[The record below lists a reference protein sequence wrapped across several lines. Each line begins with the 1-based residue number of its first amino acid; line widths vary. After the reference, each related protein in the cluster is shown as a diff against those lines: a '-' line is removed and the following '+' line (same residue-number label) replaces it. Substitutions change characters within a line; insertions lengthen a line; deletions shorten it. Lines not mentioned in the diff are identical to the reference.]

1 MNNEALPRPPGGSL
15 DPMREPIHTEKQLR
29 NDELADEIAELSAQI
44 QAADYRLLTL
54 IREFDDNS
62 GWVQQ
67 GAKTCAQWLSW
78 RIGLAPNAARERLRV
93 AHALEKLPG
102 VSEAMRKGDISYSK
116 VRAVTRVAT
125 PDNESQL
132 LTIAQGGTAAQ
143 VERVVRAWRKIDA
156 QTEREHA
163 RYQQSERSLRVYT
176 DDDGMVVVRGRLSPE
191 VGAVLMKAL
200 EAAGEVLYKEEKNV
214 EPEHL
219 DEERSPEQRK
229 ADALELVA
237 KSALASGLDPG
248 SSAERYQVVVHV
260 DESVLQNPENPG
272 QSVLELGTGVS
283 AETSRRLACD
293 ASVVEMKH
301 DAEGNVLDVGRKRR
315 TIPVAIRR
323 ALDAR
328 DPTCVWPGCDGRF
341 VHGHHV
347 KFWAEGGETKLDNL
361 CNLCSR
367 HHHLVHDGGY
377 KVERLPEGSF
387 RFVSPRGREI
397 PAVPRPK
404 ELAADPVQG
413 LTEKNDLT
421 LEGWEGKPK
430 WGFTTIR
437 AQAINDY
444 WNNARRYA
452 EERSRDLEG
461 NA

>member
-1 MNNEALPRPPGGSL
+1 MSEDPSPHPYDDSTE
-15 DPMREPIHTEKQLR
+15 PMRTPIDTEKQRR
-29 NDELADEIAELSAQI
+29 NDALAEEIAELSAQI
-44 QAADYRLLTL
+44 QGADYRLLLL
-54 IREFDDNS
+54 IREFDDNA

-93 AHALEKLPG
+93 AHALEKLPD
-102 VSEAMRKGDISYSK
+102 VSEAMSKGEISYSK

-125 PDNESQL
+125 PTNESQL
-132 LTIAQGGTAAQ
+132 LTIAHGGTAAQ

-156 QTEREHA
+156 QAEQDHA
-163 RYQQSERSLRVYT
+163 RYQQNERSLRVYT
-176 DDDGMVVVRGRLSPE
+176 DDDGMVVVRGRLAPE

-200 EAAGEVLYKEEKNV
+200 EAAGEVLYQEEKNV
-214 EPEHL
+214 EPGSLE
-219 DEERSPEQRK
+219 EERSPEQRK

-237 KSALASGLDPG
+237 RSALASKLDPG
-248 SSAERYQVVVHV
+248 PSADRYQVIVHV
-260 DESVLQNPENPG
+260 DESVLEDPESPG

-328 DPTCVWPGCDGRF
+328 DPTCVWPGCEGRF
-341 VHGHHV
+341 LHGHHL
-347 KFWAEGGETKLDNL
+347 KFWADGGETKLDNL
-361 CNLCSR
+361 CNLCTR

-377 KVERLPEGSF
+377 AVARLPDGTF
-387 RFVSPRGREI
+387 RFVSPMGWEI
-397 PAVPRPK
+397 PNVPPPK
-404 ELAADPVQG
+404 KLRRDPVHDVLG
-413 LTEKNDLT
+413 KNGLT

-430 WGFTTIR
+430 WGYTPIR
-437 AQAINDY
+437 SRAIDDY
-444 WNNARRYA
+444 WNDAHGA
-452 EERSRDLEG
+452 P
-461 NA
+461 